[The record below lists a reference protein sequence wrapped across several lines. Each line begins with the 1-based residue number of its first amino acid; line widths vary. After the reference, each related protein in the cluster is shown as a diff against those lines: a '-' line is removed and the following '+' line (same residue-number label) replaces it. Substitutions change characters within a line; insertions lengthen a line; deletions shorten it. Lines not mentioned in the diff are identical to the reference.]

1 MNSTT
6 RGARQFSLPSHFPA
20 QSHEVPCGSRFLQ
33 CINRERKQ
41 QRMLV
46 EEKRLLLAAGEDSES
61 IARLEFVSDYH
72 SDGCDDS
79 IYELGGADVRGQCRH
94 SL

>member
-1 MNSTT
+1 
-6 RGARQFSLPSHFPA
+6 
-20 QSHEVPCGSRFLQ
+20 
-33 CINRERKQ
+33 
-41 QRMLV
+41 MLV